1 LYEELGVDSTE
12 RCSSTRE
19 KVLAQAGK
27 VFAEKGFRK
36 ATVREIAARAGA
48 NLNAVNYYFGDK
60 QGLYRAVIESA
71 HQAIDA
77 DEDLQPARDS
87 TLDPKLRLR
96 AFIASFLKRAMDR
109 HPAAHVGRLMAME
122 MAEPTGALDMV
133 VDRFIRPRFSLLCQ
147 IVRGLM
153 HEDAAQQQVEL
164 CAESIIGQCIHLVHG
179 RAVTTRLMPYLTYSA
194 EDLDRLAE
202 HVAQFSL
209 SALEQMGN
217 GNGAGNQNGNGNG
230 RADD

>member
-1 LYEELGVDSTE
+1 VEPAE

-19 KVLAQAGK
+19 KVLAQAGE

-77 DEDLQPARDS
+77 DEDLQPARDAN
-87 TLDPKLRLR
+87 LAPKIRVR
-96 AFIASFLKRAMDR
+96 AFITSFLKRAIPQ
-109 HPAAHVGRLMAME
+109 HPAVHVGRLMAME

-133 VDRFIRPRFSLLCQ
+133 VDKFIRPRFRLLCQ
-147 IVRGLM
+147 IVRELM
-153 HEDAAQQQVEL
+153 DEDASQQQVEL
-164 CAESIIGQCIHLVHG
+164 CAQSIIGQCIHLVHA
-179 RAVTTRLMPYLTYSA
+179 RAVTTRLMPYLTYSP
-194 EDLDRLAE
+194 EDLDRMAE

-209 SALEQMGN
+209 SALKQIGN
-217 GNGAGNQNGNGNG
+217 GKGHAG
-230 RADD
+230 